1 MRILFETL
9 LPKLRSIELA
19 GEPEREQSNLVSN
32 WRSMPV
38 RFTKA

>member
-1 MRILFETL
+1 L
-9 LPKLRSIELA
+9 KSIEVV

-32 WRSMPV
+32 WRTLPV